1 MPTKDAFCTGG
12 SSPPAVPSVLGTAL
26 ATLRIKQPKRRRKG
40 RKSMSRRRGQNG
52 TIVIQSGWYRVR
64 WRIDAEGQEQR
75 INMSEKIAPAV
86 FDRQVTLDRRHLKFG
101 VGRRKSST
109 ALVRTQRAGSIR
121 LS

>member
-1 MPTKDAFCTGG
+1 
-12 SSPPAVPSVLGTAL
+12 
-26 ATLRIKQPKRRRKG
+26 
-40 RKSMSRRRGQNG
+40 MSRRRGQNG

-101 VGRRKSST
+101 VGRRKSSS
-109 ALVRTQRAGSIR
+109 ALERTQRAGSIR